1 MKFSKY
7 DNETIVTRLKLALLS
22 GPTLASNCTSTAA
35 FLISMTS
42 STTTYSKSHLR
53 QRYLDSNLA
62 YLEYQNI
69 DNQPI
74 TNTMADYSQQKVP
87 DLKKLLQERGL
98 VVSGNKADLV
108 ARLQEDD
115 NKKAGTSAAAGKWP
129 MTYAHML
136 HICIARGC

>member
-1 MKFSKY
+1 
-7 DNETIVTRLKLALLS
+7 
-22 GPTLASNCTSTAA
+22 
-35 FLISMTS
+35 
-42 STTTYSKSHLR
+42 
-53 QRYLDSNLA
+53 
-62 YLEYQNI
+62 
-69 DNQPI
+69 
-74 TNTMADYSQQKVP
+74 MADYSQQKVP

-115 NKKAGTSAAAGKWP
+115 NKKWP